1 METKVKRS
9 YFSLIFSPFAS
20 QLGSAIYLLGLNWLI
35 VRMTG
40 NTKLLGIIEGIGGIG
55 FLLGDLLVG
64 RLVDQY
70 NRKVVLVGTD
80 LMSALMCLVGGII
93 VDNQKPQIWLL
104 LTITF
109 VLNLMLAINFPA
121 AKAIAPEIIDNA
133 GLQRFNAIANMFFNF
148 ASVLAPLIGGVL
160 LAIKSIEFNEF
171 LMINAMSFVIA
182 ILLNLLIS
190 YQPTKRLADQEPQ
203 SILKSNL
210 IGFAYVKKHP
220 KLIMNLFSMAIFN
233 FCFAGYLLAAPY
245 ISSHFFG
252 GRSEN
257 YSLFLT
263 IYAVGG
269 LIGGIWLTL
278 EKRIVSIRV
287 IYYEELFYGTVLI
300 ICGTFLSFFTWI
312 LIALICGI
320 VQARFFGSIATLIQ
334 NETDLEFLG
343 RVFGLTYLCFDGIQP
358 LGNFLFGFF
367 ISSWQHWT
375 YVVIGIFLIVPFGIM
390 LYFERQAGQR
400 KAD

>member
-220 KLIMNLFSMAIFN
+220 KLM
-233 FCFAGYLLAAPY
+233 
-245 ISSHFFG
+245 
-252 GRSEN
+252 
-257 YSLFLT
+257 
-263 IYAVGG
+263 
-269 LIGGIWLTL
+269 
-278 EKRIVSIRV
+278 K
-287 IYYEELFYGTVLI
+287 
-300 ICGTFLSFFTWI
+300 
-312 LIALICGI
+312 
-320 VQARFFGSIATLIQ
+320 
-334 NETDLEFLG
+334 
-343 RVFGLTYLCFDGIQP
+343 
-358 LGNFLFGFF
+358 
-367 ISSWQHWT
+367 
-375 YVVIGIFLIVPFGIM
+375 
-390 LYFERQAGQR
+390 
-400 KAD
+400 